1 MQSHR
6 GAGALSPENSLEA
19 FDIAWKLG
27 TIPEDR
33 RVGRA
38 TREGTPF
45 VLANPRHPI
54 SRRFSDWAVR
64 LSRARR

>member
-1 MQSHR
+1 MVEQNL
-6 GAGALSPENSLEA
+6 ALRCPE
-19 FDIAWKLG
+19 LG

-64 LSRARR
+64 LSRARN